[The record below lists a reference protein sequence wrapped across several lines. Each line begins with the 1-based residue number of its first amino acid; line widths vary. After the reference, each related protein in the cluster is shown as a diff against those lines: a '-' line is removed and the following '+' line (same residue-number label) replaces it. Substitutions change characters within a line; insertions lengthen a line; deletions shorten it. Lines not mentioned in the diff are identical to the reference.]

1 MPQRNFIQYLVI
13 TAKGLAMGAADV
25 VPGVSGGTIAFI
37 SGIYEELIE
46 TIHKVDLGFFKLW
59 KKEGFLNAWKHYNLG
74 FLLAL
79 FSGVFIS
86 IISLAKLITWLLAV
100 YPIMVWSFFFGLV
113 IASIV
118 YVGKQITKWK
128 ASIIL
133 AVLIATVLSYLITI
147 ADPVGSPDSIWFL
160 FFAGFIAIIAMI
172 LPGISGAFI
181 LLLLGAYTSVIGIIT
196 QLSEGITSLNFSVF
210 INAFGKLLI
219 FGVGAI
225 IGLKVFSRALNWMFK
240 HHKNLILAVL
250 TGFMIGALNKIWP
263 WKEVLQYRTNHAGEK
278 VPFLESSILPQTYD
292 GNPQILYAILFAV
305 IGFLTIFLLERVA
318 VNKSTTTSA
327 SQETANNNTE
337 EIN

>member
-1 MPQRNFIQYLVI
+1 MPQRNFLQYLIV

-46 TIHKVDLGFFKLW
+46 TIHNIDLGFFKIW
-59 KKEGFLNAWKHYNLG
+59 KKESFSQAWKHYNLS

-86 IISLAKLITWLLAV
+86 IISLAKLITWLLEV

-118 YVGKQITKWK
+118 YVGKQITNWRFAVVVSLII
-128 ASIIL
+128 ASI
-133 AVLIATVLSYLITI
+133 LSYLITI
-147 ADPVGSPDSIWFL
+147 ADPVGSPESTWFL
-160 FFAGFIAIIAMI
+160 FLAGFIAIIAMI

-181 LLLLGAYTSVIGIIT
+181 LLLLGAYTPVIGIVT
-196 QLSEGITSLNFSVF
+196 QLGEGITTLNSSLFLS
-210 INAFGKLLI
+210 ALGKLLV
-219 FGVGAI
+219 FGLGAI
-225 IGLKVFSRALNWMFK
+225 IGLKMFSKVLNWMFK

-263 WKEVLQYRTNHAGEK
+263 WKEVLQYRMNHAGEQI
-278 VPFLESSILPQTYD
+278 PFIERSILPQNYE
-292 GNPQILYAILFAV
+292 GSPQILYAILFAV
-305 IGFLTIFLLERVA
+305 IGFLTIFLLEMLA
-318 VNKSTTTSA
+318 VKKSPSIPK
-327 SQETANNNTE
+327 SDN
-337 EIN
+337 

>member
-1 MPQRNFIQYLVI
+1 MPQRNFLQYLTV

-46 TIHKVDLGFFKLW
+46 TIHKIDLGFFKIW
-59 KKEGFLNAWKHYNLG
+59 KKESFLTAWKHYNLS

-79 FSGVFIS
+79 FAGVFIS
-86 IISLAKLITWLLAV
+86 IISLAKLITWLLEV

-118 YVGKQITKWK
+118 YVGKQITHWRLIAIGALIV
-128 ASIIL
+128 ASI
-133 AVLIATVLSYLITI
+133 LSYLITI
-147 ADPVGSPDSIWFL
+147 ADPIGSPESTWFL
-160 FFAGFIAIIAMI
+160 FLAGFIAIIAMI

-181 LLLLGAYTSVIGIIT
+181 LLLLGAYTAVIGIVT
-196 QLSEGITSLNFSVF
+196 QLSEGITTLNGSLF

-219 FGVGAI
+219 FGLGAI
-225 IGLKVFSRALNWMFK
+225 LGLKIFSRVLNWMFK

-263 WKEVLQYRTNHAGEK
+263 WKEVLQYRMNHAGK
-278 VPFLESSILPQTYD
+278 NIPFIERSILPQNYE
-292 GNPQILYAILFAV
+292 GNPQILYAILFAI
-305 IGFLTIFLLERVA
+305 IGFLTIFLLERIA
-318 VNKSTTTSA
+318 VKKVGS
-327 SQETANNNTE
+327 SQNT
-337 EIN
+337 I